1 MNRFSSPEIDLGMNP
16 PTGIAAEIINLIKS
30 AHDRLGI
37 SKGIETYFELMG
49 LLQTDAGNKTELV
62 KLCKLVGVGMGQCM
76 AQLLHIRRLYALK
89 NNMPTNTAS
98 NPDLLL
104 KTAYK
109 EGLFKVGKRDQPT
122 LFGEKFLELS
132 KKTVKTIAVS
142 VTPDYIPP
150 ARYRLQ
156 VQGRLSLEIDPCTF
170 SCIYF
175 LIHVFYRNN
184 EPGRNGTRYLE

>member
-1 MNRFSSPEIDLGMNP
+1 
-16 PTGIAAEIINLIKS
+16 
-30 AHDRLGI
+30 
-37 SKGIETYFELMG
+37 MG

-62 KLCKLVGVGMGQCM
+62 KLCKLGGVGMGQCM
-76 AQLLHIRRLYALK
+76 AQLLHIRRLYTLK

-156 VQGRLSLEIDPCTF
+156 VQGRLSLEIDPCTRVSIFTRDHLFMDTSEF
-170 SCIYF
+170 SST
-175 LIHVFYRNN
+175 RNSN
-184 EPGRNGTRYLE
+184 PH